1 MEYNTDT
8 LPQVLEQLQKDY
20 ATLLLCSSI
29 EKEHGDP
36 TNAARLMSATMQLD
50 EAVTKVKMCMFE
62 KRQTSLW

>member
-36 TNAARLMSATMQLD
+36 TNATRLTSATTQLI
-50 EAVTKVKMCMFE
+50 EAMEKVKMCIFE